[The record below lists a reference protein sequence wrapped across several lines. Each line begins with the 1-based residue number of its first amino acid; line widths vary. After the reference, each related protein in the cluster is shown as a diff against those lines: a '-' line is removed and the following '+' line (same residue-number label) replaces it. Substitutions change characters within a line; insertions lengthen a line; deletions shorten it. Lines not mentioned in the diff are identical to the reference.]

1 MKFLKSI
8 LVLFMSFIVMSAS
21 SQTVSAN
28 AYLGT
33 NSTHLLGGDLFV
45 TLKNGMVFGVG
56 GSHATRAI
64 YTNKNYQIN
73 GWNGWE
79 VIGTPRAKEDPFF
92 KHYTAERGTL
102 TGLFGYSFGN
112 TTLMGET
119 GVSFRQEIVEGNSVL
134 NEAEDVDLRYQSR
147 LANPG
152 FLYGMTV
159 TQNFGGRFGVM
170 LGYNNIQSLKF
181 GLSYKITPT
190 SMFKD

>member
-33 NSTHLLGGDLFV
+33 NSTHLLGGDLLV
-45 TLKNGMVFGVG
+45 TLKSGVVFGVG

-64 YTNKNYQIN
+64 YTNKDYQIN
-73 GWNGWE
+73 LTDLWS
-79 VIGTPRAKEDPFF
+79 VVGTGSPKLY

-119 GVSFRQEIVEGNSVL
+119 GVSFRQEIVEGSTSL
-134 NEAEDVDLRYQSR
+134 NENVPGDLTYQSR
-147 LANPG
+147 LADPG

-190 SMFKD
+190 KMFKY

>member
-33 NSTHLLGGDLFV
+33 NSTHLLGGDLLV
-45 TLKNGMVFGVG
+45 TLKSGVVFGVG
-56 GSHATRAI
+56 GSHATRTIATKSDVDFTVVVP
-64 YTNKNYQIN
+64 YVVKS
-73 GWNGWE
+73 
-79 VIGTPRAKEDPFF
+79 
-92 KHYTAERGTL
+92 YTAERGTVS
-102 TGLFGYSFGN
+102 GLVGYSFKS
-112 TTLMGET
+112 TSVMFES
-119 GVSFRQEIVEGNSVL
+119 GVSLRQFVVEGRTGSNESAPKVYNSKT
-134 NEAEDVDLRYQSR
+134 VD
-147 LANPG
+147 PG

-190 SMFKD
+190 KMFKY